1 MSRPT
6 SPSSAGA
13 AATSEHGVFAASR
26 LTLARERRGL
36 TRRELAAVCEVVPD
50 AITKFEMQRCRP
62 LPETVQ
68 RFSLALHF
76 PLAWFYASEVQLLD
90 SKALSFRA
98 RRSMTAALRDQTTR
112 AGDVV
117 LSVVLPELRRRFV
130 LPPVQLPDYAGY
142 DPEEAARLLRH
153 EWKLGQGPIGN
164 MVHLLET
171 KGVNVFWVREESP
184 TLDAWSLWQD
194 SVPLV
199 MLNLRSEAGCRARFD
214 AAHELGHL
222 VLHRG
227 ARTLDG
233 LEIEAEANHF
243 ASAFLLPGEQFKAEA
258 PPYPVLKAFF
268 PLKRRWGVS
277 IAAMV
282 MRCKQ
287 LGVFSEWD
295 TRRAFQEIATRGWKT
310 QEPEE
315 VALMRETS
323 RLQTMLGE
331 RLRAKGVDVEELAR
345 ELSLVPSDVREL
357 MPFLEPMPLAQEG
370 GAAKDRTARA
380 AEEPSTTGSLGK
392 EVPGST
398 ARHLRLVL

>member
-1 MSRPT
+1 MSRSSST
-6 SPSSAGA
+6 ISAGD
-13 AATSEHGVFAASR
+13 TPSPERGVFAASR

-36 TRRELAAVCEVVPD
+36 TRRDLAAVCEVTPD

-76 PLAWFYASEVQLLD
+76 PLAWFYSSEVPLLD
-90 SKALSFRA
+90 SRALSFRA

-117 LSVVLPELRRRFV
+117 LSVILPELRRRFV
-130 LPPVQLPDYAGY
+130 LPPLQLPDYAGY

-153 EWKLGQGPIGN
+153 EWKLGQGPIGD
-164 MVHLLET
+164 MVQLLET

-194 SVPLV
+194 EVPLV
-199 MLNLRSEAGCRARFD
+199 MLNLRSEAGCRGRFD

-233 LEIEAEANHF
+233 LEVEAQANRF
-243 ASAFLLPGEQFKAEA
+243 AAAFLLPGEQFKAEA
-258 PPYPVLKAFF
+258 PRYPVLKALF
-268 PLKRRWGVS
+268 PLKQRWGVS
-277 IAAMV
+277 LVALV

-295 TRRAFQEIATRGWKT
+295 ARRAFQEIATRGWKM
-310 QEPEE
+310 QEPDE
-315 VALMRETS
+315 VAIVRETS
-323 RLQTMLGE
+323 RLQAMLGE
-331 RLRAKGVDVEELAR
+331 RLRAKGVGIEELAR
-345 ELSLVPSDVREL
+345 ELLLVPSDLREL
-357 MPFLEPMPLAQEG
+357 MPFLEPLPLPESEG
-370 GAAKDRTARA
+370 KKTKKG
-380 AEEPSTTGSLGK
+380 
-392 EVPGST
+392 EVPTESSASESLESAT
-398 ARHLRLVL
+398 RHLRLVP

>member
-1 MSRPT
+1 MSSKPVTDSTARDP
-6 SPSSAGA
+6 
-13 AATSEHGVFAASR
+13 ERGVFAASR
-26 LTLARERRGL
+26 LILARERRGL
-36 TRRELAAVCEVVPD
+36 TRRELAAVCEVTPD
-50 AITKFEMQRCRP
+50 AITKFEAQRCRP

-68 RFSLALHF
+68 RFSMALHF
-76 PLAWFYASEVQLLD
+76 PLAWFYAAEVPLLD
-90 SKALSFRA
+90 SRALSFRA

-112 AGDVV
+112 AGDVAI
-117 LSVVLPELRRRFV
+117 SVILPELRRRFV
-130 LPPVQLPDYAGY
+130 LPPVQVPDYAGY

-171 KGVNVFWVREESP
+171 KGVSVFWVREESP

-194 SVPLV
+194 AVPLI

-222 VLHRG
+222 LLHRG
-227 ARTLDG
+227 AHTLDG
-233 LEIEAEANHF
+233 LEVEAQANHF
-243 ASAFLLPGEQFKAEA
+243 AAAFLLPGEQFKAES
-258 PPYPVLKAFF
+258 PRYPVLRAFF

-277 IAAMV
+277 LAALV

-315 VALMRETS
+315 VALTREGS
-323 RLQTMLGE
+323 RLQGMLGE
-331 RLRAKGVDVEELAR
+331 RLRAKGVGVEELAR
-345 ELSLVPSDVREL
+345 ELALVPSDLREL
-357 MPFLEPMPLAQEG
+357 MPFLEPLPPEIEG
-370 GAAKDRTARA
+370 VKIKTGSASK
-380 AEEPSTTGSLGK
+380 EPSATETLGSA
-392 EVPGST
+392 
-398 ARHLRLVL
+398 ARHLRLVP

>member
-1 MSRPT
+1 MSRT
-6 SPSSAGA
+6 PSKSAVGGVLPASERGA
-13 AATSEHGVFAASR
+13 FAASR

-36 TRRELAAVCEVVPD
+36 TRRELAAVCEIVPD
-50 AITKFEMQRCRP
+50 AITKFEAQRCRP

-76 PLAWFYASEVQLLD
+76 PLAWFYASEVPLLD

-98 RRSMTAALRDQTTR
+98 RRSMTASLRDQTTR

-117 LSVVLPELRRRFV
+117 LSVILPELRRRFV
-130 LPPVQLPDYAGY
+130 LPPLQLPDYAGY

-153 EWKLGQGPIGN
+153 EWKLGCGPIGN
-164 MVHLLET
+164 MVQLLET
-171 KGVNVFWVREESP
+171 KGVSVFWVKEESP

-194 SVPLV
+194 EVPLV

-227 ARTLDG
+227 ASTLDG
-233 LEIEAEANHF
+233 LEVEAQANRF
-243 ASAFLLPGEQFKAEA
+243 AAAFLLPAEQFKAEA
-258 PPYPVLKAFF
+258 PPYPVLKALF

-295 TRRAFQEIATRGWKT
+295 ARRAFQEIATRGWKT

-315 VALMRETS
+315 AAIIRETS
-323 RLQTMLGE
+323 RLQRMLGE
-331 RLRAKGVDVEELAR
+331 RLRAKGLGVEELAR
-345 ELSLVPSDVREL
+345 DLSLVPSDLREL
-357 MPFLEPMPLAQEG
+357 MPFLEPGSVPQAETVAQTV
-370 GAAKDRTARA
+370 KRTKSKN
-380 AEEPSTTGSLGK
+380 PSTTDTFVGS
-392 EVPGST
+392 S
-398 ARHLRLVL
+398 RHLRLVQ